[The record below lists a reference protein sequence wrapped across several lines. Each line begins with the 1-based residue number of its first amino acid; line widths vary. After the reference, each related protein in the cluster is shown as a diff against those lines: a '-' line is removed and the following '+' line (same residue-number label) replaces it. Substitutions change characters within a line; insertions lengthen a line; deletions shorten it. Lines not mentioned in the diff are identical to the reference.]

1 MNVVER
7 YLKAVASFD
16 WDTVRSCVAEDVRRV
31 GPYGDTYEGRDD
43 YVKFL
48 SELVPALAG
57 YRMDLQRVTPT
68 EDGRFVA
75 ELSETVEMD
84 GRTIRTPE
92 CIVVGHDDAG
102 LVRDVCIYI
111 QTLR

>member
-1 MNVVER
+1 MSVVER
-7 YLKAVASFD
+7 YLDAVASFD
-16 WDTVRSCVAEDVRRV
+16 WDAARNCLAEDVRRV
-31 GPYGDTYEGRDD
+31 GPYGDTYEGRDS

-48 SELVPALAG
+48 SELMPTLAG
-57 YRMDLQRVTPT
+57 YRMDLERVVQT

-92 CIVVGHDDAG
+92 CIVVGLDVAG
-102 LVRDVCIYI
+102 LIRDVRIYI
-111 QTLR
+111 QTLP